1 MTAPRVAILGA
12 GWAGMAAAVELADRG
27 ADVTVFEAARTLGG
41 RARRVVLDGVPLD
54 NGSHLLLGAYRDTL
68 AAITRVADGA
78 TLFRRAPLRLESASG
93 FRLACPALPAP
104 LHLLAG
110 LLTARGLTVRD
121 RLAAVR
127 LMTDARRRGFRL
139 AASTTVTE
147 HLDRLRQPAGIRDA
161 LWHPL
166 CLAALNTP
174 PDLAD
179 AQVLLN
185 VLRDGLA
192 RERADADLVFPAVDL
207 SAMFPEPAARFVEQR
222 GGRVLPGNAVRAI
235 SQAGSGFVVHAASG
249 DHDCDHVVCA
259 VDPARAPALLAALP
273 ALADTVAAIE
283 RMAHAPI
290 VSLYLDYGPDI
301 ALAGPMVGID
311 RGPAEW
317 VFDRGALCGQRG
329 WMGAVISAADRWMGV
344 PHATLVDDVQ
354 RQLARTPGLPPAA
367 RRAHV
372 ITEKRATFLCTPG
385 LARPSQH
392 TPLRGFHVAGDYT
405 ASDYPATLEAAVRS
419 GLACARAILE
429 NP

>member
-41 RARRVVLDGVPLD
+41 RARRVTLDGLPLD
-54 NGSHLLLGAYRDTL
+54 NGLHLLLGAYRDAL
-68 AAITRVADGA
+68 ATITRVADGA
-78 TLFRRAPLRLESASG
+78 TLFLRAPLRLESTSG
-93 FRLACPALPAP
+93 FRLTCPSLPAP
-104 LHLLAG
+104 LHLVAG

-127 LMTDARRRGFRL
+127 LMADAQRHDFRL
-139 AASTTVTE
+139 STPATVTG
-147 HLDRLRQPAGIRDA
+147 HLDRLRQPDGIRNA

-174 PDLAD
+174 PNVAD

-192 RERADADLVFPAVDL
+192 RERADSDLVFPAVDL
-207 SAMFPEPAARFVEQR
+207 SAMFPEPAARFVERR
-222 GGRVLPGNAVRAI
+222 GGRVLTGNAVRTI
-235 SQAGSGFVVHAASG
+235 SQAGAGFVVHAATG
-249 DHDCDHVVCA
+249 DHACDHVVCA
-259 VDPARAPALLAALP
+259 VDPARAPALLAGLP
-273 ALADTVAAIE
+273 ALASIVEAIE

-290 VSLYLDYGPDI
+290 VSVYLDHGPDVV
-301 ALAGPMVGID
+301 LAGPMIGVDG
-311 RGPAEW
+311 GPAEW

-329 WMGAVISAADRWMGV
+329 WIGAVISAADQWIGV

-354 RQLARTPGLPPAA
+354 RQLARALGLPPAA
-367 RRAHV
+367 RRTHV

-385 LARPSQH
+385 LARPAPR
-392 TPLRGFHVAGDYT
+392 TPLRGFHLAGDYT